1 MKKLIN
7 DPKNVVTEMLE
18 GFVALDDR
26 LVLLADETIVLR
38 RDVGTLAAAGTVALI
53 SGGGAG
59 HEPAHAGY
67 VGEGLLTAAVSGDV
81 FSSPST
87 DAVLAAIRAV
97 AGPAGVL
104 LIVKNYTG
112 DRLNF
117 GLAADIARTEGLSVE
132 MVVVDDDVALGAGG
146 GAGRRGI
153 AGTVLVHKVA
163 GAAAAAG
170 LPLAQVKAQA
180 QAAIAATGTMGVGLT
195 GCTVPGAETAGFTL
209 GDGEIEL
216 GLGIH
221 GEAGAERGALVDA
234 DTIVEQLVLRILA
247 DKAIGSGDEVAMLVN
262 GLGGTPP
269 MELGIVARRALHL
282 LGERGVTVRRSWC
295 GSFLTALDMQG
306 ASISLMKL
314 DDQRLAWLDAD
325 ARASGWVKG
334 AVPSLAPARQPHPK
348 AVGASEVSPGDTENP
363 DAASWRA
370 AISAATAAIRADA
383 HRLTVLDQAVGD
395 GDIGFSLVRGAD
407 ALDDALKTAKL
418 PDASS
423 TLRLI
428 SQVLRR
434 SIGGTS
440 GPLYAIAALRAA
452 EVLRQAPEV
461 SPAIWSQALS
471 AACAGMSEL
480 GGARRGDRTML
491 DALIPAAEA
500 LADAVTGGAA
510 ADDALADAVTA
521 ARKGASATAM
531 MAPRKGRSSYLVG
544 RTDGHSD
551 PGAEAVV
558 TWLDALRQELARQ
571 PRKDRS

>member
-7 DPKNVVTEMLE
+7 DPRNVVTEMLE
-18 GFVALDDR
+18 GFVTLDDR
-26 LVLLADETIVLR
+26 LALLEGESIVLR
-38 RDVGTLAAAGTVALI
+38 RNVAALAAAGTVALI

-117 GLAADIARTEGLSVE
+117 GLAADIARTEGVSVQ

-163 GAAAAAG
+163 GASAAAG

-180 QAAIAATGTMGVGLT
+180 EAAIAATGTMGVGLT

-221 GEAGAERGALVDA
+221 GEAGAERVPLTEA
-234 DTIVEQLVLRILA
+234 DDIVERLVLRILA
-247 DKAIGSGDEVAMLVN
+247 DKAIRSGDDVALLVN

-269 MELGIVARRALHL
+269 MELGIVARQALRL
-282 LGERGVTVRRSWC
+282 LSERGVKVRRSWC
-295 GSFLTALDMQG
+295 GNFLTALDMQG

-334 AVPSLAPARQPHPK
+334 TVPSLAAARQRHPK
-348 AVGASEVSPGDTENP
+348 AASEGEVSGSKAESP
-363 DAASWRA
+363 DAALWRSA
-370 AISAATAAIRADA
+370 VSAATAAIRADE
-383 HRLTVLDQAVGD
+383 HRLTTLDQAVGD

-407 ALDDALKTAKL
+407 ALDEALKTAKL
-418 PDASS
+418 PDVAA
-423 TLRLI
+423 TLRLV

-440 GPLYAIAALRAA
+440 GPLYAIAALRAS

-461 SPAIWSQALS
+461 SPAIWSQAFS
-471 AACAGMSEL
+471 AACAGISEL
-480 GGARRGDRTML
+480 GGAKSGDRTML

-500 LADAVTGGAA
+500 FSNAVAGGATTG
-510 ADDALADAVTA
+510 DALADAVTA
-521 ARKGASATAM
+521 ARDGAAATAM

-544 RTDGHSD
+544 RTDGHPD

-558 TWLDALRQELARQ
+558 TWLDALQ
-571 PRKDRS
+571 PEN